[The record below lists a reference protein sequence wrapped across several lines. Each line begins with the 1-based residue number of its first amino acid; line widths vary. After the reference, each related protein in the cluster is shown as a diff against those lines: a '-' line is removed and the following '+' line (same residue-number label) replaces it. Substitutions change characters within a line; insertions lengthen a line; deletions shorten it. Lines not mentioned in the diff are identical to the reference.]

1 MELWTLLNGQ
11 HIGTVWTDRAGGL
24 HFRYESAWRDSPE
37 AIPLSLCLPFSF
49 ESFDQERISAVLW
62 GLLPDNAHTL
72 QRWAQAYQVSASN
85 PVALLA
91 HVGEDCA
98 GALQFIKPERLQDLL
113 EGKMDGQE
121 PLDEADI
128 ADRLRRLRQDSGAS
142 RRPDDVGQFSLAG
155 AQPKIALLEEDA
167 RWYVPSG
174 RIPTTHILKPPSG
187 DFDGFAEN
195 EHFCLRL
202 AAELGMNSA
211 RTQVVR
217 FGNEKAICVERY
229 DRDRRED
236 GAWQRIHQED
246 FCQALAT
253 PPQRKYQNQGGP
265 SPKSMAALLRLHS
278 SDARE
283 DVEQLFL
290 ALGFNWMIAGTD
302 AHAKNYSLLL
312 GERGAIRL
320 APLYD
325 ISSVL
330 PYKKR
335 LQRKINL
342 AMKIGNHYRWWDVN
356 INDWISLSSELS
368 LEPGFVVD
376 VLKGMASQLP
386 DLALTEARRMRED
399 GLDHPILPRLT
410 DEIQKS
416 CLRASRLLSLP
427 SRVRA
432 KGEAPVA

>member
-1 MELWTLLNGQ
+1 MELWTLLDGKR
-11 HIGTVWTDRAGGL
+11 IGTVWTDRAGDL
-24 HFRYESAWRDSPE
+24 HFRYESAWRDSPD

-49 ESFDQERISAVLW
+49 ESFGQERIAAVLW
-62 GLLPDNAHTL
+62 GLLPDNEHTL
-72 QRWAQAYQVSASN
+72 QRWAQTYQVSARN
-85 PVALLA
+85 PIALLA

-113 EGKMDGQE
+113 EGKMDGRE
-121 PLDEADI
+121 PLDKADI

-155 AQPKIALLEEDA
+155 AQPKIALLKEEA
-167 RWYVPSG
+167 QWYVPSG

-187 DFDGFAEN
+187 EFDGFAEN

-202 AAELGMNSA
+202 ATELGMNSA
-211 RTQVVR
+211 QTQVVR
-217 FGNEKAICVERY
+217 FGDEKAICVERY
-229 DRDRRED
+229 DRYQRED

-246 FCQALAT
+246 FCQALGT
-253 PPQRKYQNQGGP
+253 LPHRKYQNQGGP
-265 SPKSMAALLRLHS
+265 SPKSMAALLRLRS

-290 ALGFNWMIAGTD
+290 ALGFNWMVAGTD

-312 GERGAIRL
+312 GERGNIRL

-325 ISSVL
+325 ISSAL
-330 PYKKR
+330 PYKK
-335 LQRKINL
+335 LPQRKINL
-342 AMKIGNHYRWWDVN
+342 AMKVGNHYRWWDVN

-368 LEPGFVVD
+368 LEPDFVVD
-376 VLKGMASQLP
+376 VLRGMASQLP

-399 GLDHPILPRLT
+399 DLDHPILLQLT

-416 CLRASRLLSLP
+416 CQRALQLLSLP
-427 SRVRA
+427 SRA
-432 KGEAPVA
+432 QT